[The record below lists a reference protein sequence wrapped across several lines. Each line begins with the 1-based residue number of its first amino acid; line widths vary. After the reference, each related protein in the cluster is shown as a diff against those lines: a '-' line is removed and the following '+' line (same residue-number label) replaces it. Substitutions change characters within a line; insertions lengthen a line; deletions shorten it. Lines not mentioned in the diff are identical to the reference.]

1 MHPNLC
7 ASLDVEL
14 LRVFSL
20 QVILPKV
27 YPRLPEVFPLRLPKL
42 VTQEEVGPSEVYCQD
57 LLKDGIGDGGQSR
70 KAQSTKSQPALPV
83 IATASMLGGGG
94 PKRFA

>member
-27 YPRLPEVFPLRLPKL
+27 CPGLPEVFPLRLPKL

-57 LLKDGIGDGGQSR
+57 FLKDGIGDGGQSR
-70 KAQSTKSQPALPV
+70 KPRARR
-83 IATASMLGGGG
+83 ASL
-94 PKRFA
+94 RCQQ